1 MKTQIMQWVDDQK
14 DEIVQSVA
22 ALVHYPSVSPHEGGT
37 GEVKK
42 AQYIAQL
49 VEKLGLPQA
58 EWHNA
63 PDEKAPEGYRPNLI
77 VRLPG
82 ATSKRLWIISHM
94 DVVPEGDLALWH
106 TDPFTAVVKDGRVYG
121 RGSNDN
127 GQELIASLY
136 AASLLTKRGIQSKY
150 EVCLCF
156 VADEEVGS
164 VYGIQHLIQEGIF
177 QKGDCIVVP
186 DGGNDKGDFIEVAEK
201 SILWLEFSVEG
212 EQVHASCPDLGL
224 NACRI
229 ANVFAVELDRA
240 LHGAFPD
247 KDSLFNPSVSTFEPT
262 RRNSNVGNVNT
273 IPGKETFCFDCRILP
288 SVNVDA
294 VLNVVSQVKNQVERA
309 EGGSISFSIL
319 QRTDS
324 TLPTPSDAPVVR
336 LLESSLREVY
346 GFEPVIGG
354 VGGGTCAAF
363 FRKEGIPAVV
373 WAHEA
378 DVAHMPNE
386 YCEIE
391 HLLNETK
398 VFALMMVGM
407 E

>member
-22 ALVHYPSVSPHEGGT
+22 VLVHYPSVSPHEGGT

-77 VRLPG
+77 VRIPG

-177 QKGDCIVVP
+177 QKDDCIVVP

-212 EQVHASCPDLGL
+212 EQVHASRPDLGL

-229 ANVFAVELDRA
+229 ANIFAVELDRA
-240 LHGAFPD
+240 LHEAFPD

-294 VLNVVSQVKNQVERA
+294 VLNVVSQVKKQVERA

-336 LLESSLREVY
+336 LLASSLREVY

-398 VFALMMVGM
+398 VFALMMAGM

>member
-22 ALVHYPSVSPHEGGT
+22 VLVHYPSVSPHEGGT

-77 VRLPG
+77 VRIPG

-177 QKGDCIVVP
+177 QKDDCIVVP

-212 EQVHASCPDLGL
+212 EQVHASRPDLGL

-229 ANVFAVELDRA
+229 ANIFAVELDRA
-240 LHGAFPD
+240 LHEAFPD

-294 VLNVVSQVKNQVERA
+294 VLNVVSQVKKQVERA

-336 LLESSLREVY
+336 LLASSLREVY

-386 YCEIE
+386 YCEID

-398 VFALMMVGM
+398 VFALMMAGM

>member
-22 ALVHYPSVSPHEGGT
+22 VLVHYPSVSPHEGGT

-77 VRLPG
+77 VRIPG

-177 QKGDCIVVP
+177 QKDDCIVVP

-212 EQVHASCPDLGL
+212 EQVHASRPDLGL

-294 VLNVVSQVKNQVERA
+294 VLNVVSQVKKQVERA

-336 LLESSLREVY
+336 LLASSLREVY

-398 VFALMMVGM
+398 VFALMMAGM

>member
-1 MKTQIMQWVDDQK
+1 
-14 DEIVQSVA
+14 
-22 ALVHYPSVSPHEGGT
+22 
-37 GEVKK
+37 
-42 AQYIAQL
+42 
-49 VEKLGLPQA
+49 
-58 EWHNA
+58 
-63 PDEKAPEGYRPNLI
+63 
-77 VRLPG
+77 
-82 ATSKRLWIISHM
+82 
-94 DVVPEGDLALWH
+94 
-106 TDPFTAVVKDGRVYG
+106 
-121 RGSNDN
+121 
-127 GQELIASLY
+127 
-136 AASLLTKRGIQSKY
+136 
-150 EVCLCF
+150 
-156 VADEEVGS
+156 
-164 VYGIQHLIQEGIF
+164 
-177 QKGDCIVVP
+177 
-186 DGGNDKGDFIEVAEK
+186 
-201 SILWLEFSVEG
+201 
-212 EQVHASCPDLGL
+212 LGL

-229 ANVFAVELDRA
+229 ANIFAVELDRA
-240 LHGAFPD
+240 LHEAFPD

-294 VLNVVSQVKNQVERA
+294 VLNVVSQVKKQVERA

-336 LLESSLREVY
+336 LLASSLREVY

-398 VFALMMVGM
+398 VFALMMAGM